1 MTTGLHFSTFFL
13 LIHETL
19 TIDIKGKLNFWFPYM
34 YILKPK
40 QTFPVEL
47 WHHSL
52 YDVQTYALKKKLK
65 KKSLKEQIHF
75 YILPTIKLAERFDKY
90 LQRTLSFTLLRLRM
104 SSMFQRWGKS
114 AQKISILC
122 NCPECNPPPPIH
134 PPGDGYKV
142 TNTIHT
148 TPLYQKYVHSLI
160 CLGDRGNA
168 TYDLHLLKK
177 KGGGG
182 NMIKYYICKQ
192 GSEEMGNSNV

>member
-1 MTTGLHFSTFFL
+1 
-13 LIHETL
+13 
-19 TIDIKGKLNFWFPYM
+19 M

-40 QTFPVEL
+40 QTFPAEL

-52 YDVQTYALKKKLK
+52 NDVQTYALKKKLK

-177 KGGGG
+177 KGGGATWLSTTFANRVQKKWEILTFNLVAQNDNAMLSQKK
-182 NMIKYYICKQ
+182 NMFTLCFLTQDK
-192 GSEEMGNSNV
+192 